1 MADNNP
7 KYEPI
12 YTGDWGQIKQKQIK
26 GKLNTKHHKIGK
38 KSSIVLQ
45 KVNSPSPHLIETKK
59 GATKGKSR
67 NLTQ

>member
-26 GKLNTKHHKIGK
+26 GKLNTKHHKVGK
-38 KSSIVLQ
+38 KFQLYY
-45 KVNSPSPHLIETKK
+45 K
-59 GATKGKSR
+59 R
-67 NLTQ
+67 